1 MAAMGQP
8 KTKVADLCRELGV
21 TRQTLYRH
29 VSPAGALREDGVTAR
44 KGQQSTLR
52 VFVNDLTKEN
62 APEFDYSSL
71 YEKLRRRPTALWWT
85 FVVSHEVLPNS
96 LPRGDKSFLA

>member
-62 APEFDYSSL
+62 APEFNYSSP
-71 YEKLRRRPTALWWT
+71 YEKTAPET
-85 FVVSHEVLPNS
+85 NCFVVDVRCFS
-96 LPRGDKSFLA
+96 